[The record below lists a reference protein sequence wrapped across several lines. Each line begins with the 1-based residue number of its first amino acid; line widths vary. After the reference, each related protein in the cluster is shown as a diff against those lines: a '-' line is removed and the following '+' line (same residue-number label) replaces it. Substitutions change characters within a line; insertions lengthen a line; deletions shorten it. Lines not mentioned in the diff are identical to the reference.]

1 MQHFLMNEALCIIF
15 LSKNSQLRLSNCQ
28 LHMPKSD
35 SCQTPATFRLKNGRS
50 IQSVYMKMVNLA

>member
-15 LSKNSQLRLSNCQ
+15 LSKNSQLRLPNCQ

-50 IQSVYMKMVNLA
+50 IQSVYMKMVNFV